1 MNLEPLQESFLSF
14 QKSAT
19 KQIQGFVIGTTAHFN
34 STGDYY
40 TTPNRET
47 ELVSYFGVVVKDVN
61 AAKDIAAFI
70 DGKVNYVFVDTEKK
84 IPKANYGDGDVGNLE
99 KALSPFIEKS
109 QMLAFKGNDLTV
121 RATDVLLRSL
131 LPDATSIK
139 IAIIG
144 VGSVGTKVALSLL
157 ERGASVQLFSR
168 DASHADKTAG
178 LLNAIK
184 PSSVLVCCS
193 SAKDIKDAFINA
205 STVIA
210 TTSMKNFITQDLV
223 ELCKLPDSW
232 TSPILIDVGKGCFT
246 REVLKQNQIVYR
258 VDIEEELN
266 SDIDA
271 LVRMNSLLK
280 IEPFLQY
287 TEKSRLVRRGLVGL
301 PGDLIV
307 DNPKRPIR
315 IVGECAENGLL
326 IPYQREKPN
335 KM

>member
-1 MNLEPLQESFLSF
+1 MNIEPLQESFLSF
-14 QKSAT
+14 QKSAA

-34 STGDYY
+34 STGAYY
-40 TTPNRET
+40 MTPNRET

-61 AAKDIAAFI
+61 TAKDIATFI
-70 DGKVNYVFVDTEKK
+70 DGKVNYIFVDTEKK

-99 KALSPFIEKS
+99 KALLPLIEKS

-131 LPDATSIK
+131 VPEATSIK

-168 DASHADKTAG
+168 DTSHADKTAG

-184 PSSVLVCCS
+184 PNSVLATCS
-193 SAKDIKDAFINA
+193 SAKNINEAFSNA
-205 STVIA
+205 GIVIA
-210 TTSMKNFITQDLV
+210 TTSMKNFIVQDLV
-223 ELCKLPDSW
+223 ELCKIPDSW

-246 REVLKQNQIVYR
+246 REVLEQNQIVYR

-271 LVRMNSLLK
+271 LIRMNSLLK
-280 IEPFLQY
+280 IEPFLHY
-287 TEKSRLVRRGLVGL
+287 TGGGRLVRRGLVGL

-307 DNPKRPIR
+307 DNPNTPIR
-315 IVGECAENGLL
+315 IVGKCAENGLL
-326 IPYQREKPN
+326 IPYQGDKTN
-335 KM
+335 KI